1 MRRSDADRRFHG
13 ASPRSASLDLALP
26 DNRGRQFG
34 IPCRVVAHTTISNN
48 PPKFIYLARLA
59 LKPTILARM
68 HGSAWRG
75 DGAKLLLALGETFGT
90 P

>member
-1 MRRSDADRRFHG
+1 MPG
-13 ASPRSASLDLALP
+13 
-26 DNRGRQFG
+26 GR
-34 IPCRVVAHTTISNN
+34 AHNHLQY
-48 PPKFIYLARLA
+48 PPKFIYLARLAA